1 MFSAWESFSGYII
14 FEIFNFNKDTNLAKA
29 LHFFLYDTI
38 KIFIL
43 LILIVYA
50 VTLLRSYFPVE
61 KTRDYLSGKHKIVGH
76 IFAAFFG
83 MLTPFCSCS
92 AIPLFLGFLQ
102 ARIPLGVTFSYLIS
116 APLSDA
122 VVIALLFSLF
132 GLKVTLL
139 YIGFSITI
147 AIVAGLI
154 IGSLKL
160 EKEILLEIK
169 PVNSC
174 CTSSQEDEALQSI
187 FKERANTA
195 WSETIDIFK
204 KIYIYIIIGIGVGAF
219 IHGFIPT
226 EFITKYAGG
235 DVWYAPIVAVIMGI
249 PMYSS
254 AAGMLP
260 LIEVLTQKGM
270 LLGTALSFMMAV
282 VALSLPEA
290 LILKRVLSLKLIA
303 IFFSIVGTAILI
315 VGFIF
320 NMIL

>member
-1 MFSAWESFSGYII
+1 MFSLWDSLSAYII
-14 FEIFNFNKDTNLAKA
+14 FDMLGFESETHLGEA

-43 LILIVYA
+43 LIAIVYA
-50 VTLLRSYFPVE
+50 VTLLRSYFPIERV
-61 KTRDYLSGKHKIVGH
+61 RDYLSGKHKLVGH
-76 IFAAFFG
+76 IFAALFG

-139 YIGFSITI
+139 YIGFSLTI

-160 EKEILLEIK
+160 EKEILIEVK
-169 PVNSC
+169 PINSC
-174 CTSSQEDEALQSI
+174 CNTPQKSEQPLFRFKLSEAWNETMEI
-187 FKERANTA
+187 FY
-195 WSETIDIFK
+195 
-204 KIYIYIIIGIGVGAF
+204 KIYIYIIIGIAIGAF
-219 IHGFIPT
+219 IHGYIPT
-226 EFITKYAGG
+226 DFITKYAGG
-235 DVWYAPIVAVIMGI
+235 DVWYAPIIAVVAGI

-290 LILKRVLSLKLIA
+290 MILKRVLSMKLIA
-303 IFFSIVGTAILI
+303 IFFSIVGSAILL

-320 NMIL
+320 NIIL